1 MNDIKRSFVK
11 VEEILKKHEY
21 RQDNLIKILLDVQ
34 REYRYIPE
42 EVINYIGVA
51 LNLSPAKIYG
61 VATFYAQFSLKPKG
75 KYTILV
81 CDGTACHMAGST
93 GLIEAIREELNIKPG
108 EVTDDLL
115 FSLDQVGCLGACAL
129 APAMVINEEVYG
141 NLNPEKVKEIIKN
154 LKERERENA

>member
-1 MNDIKRSFVK
+1 MKLKRNFAK

-21 RQDNLIKILLDVQ
+21 RKDNLIKILLDVQ
-34 REYRYIPE
+34 KEYRYIPE
-42 EVINYIGVA
+42 DVVNYIGVA
-51 LNLSPAKIYG
+51 LDIPPAKIYG
-61 VATFYAQFSLKPKG
+61 VATFYSQFSLKPKG

-93 GLIEAIREELNIKPG
+93 SLIEAIKEETGIGPG
-108 EVTDDLL
+108 EVTEDLL

-129 APAMVINEEVYG
+129 APAMVINEEVFG
-141 NLNPEKVKEIIKN
+141 NLTHEKVKEIIRN